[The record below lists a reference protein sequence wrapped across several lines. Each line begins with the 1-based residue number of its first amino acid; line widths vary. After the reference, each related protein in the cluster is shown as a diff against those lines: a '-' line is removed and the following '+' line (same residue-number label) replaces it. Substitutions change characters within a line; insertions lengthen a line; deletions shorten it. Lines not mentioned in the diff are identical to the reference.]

1 MSLIQTHLQLS
12 MGLHTCARTRVCV
25 RGMCGE
31 GESARARVCVC
42 VVCVVSVRVHV
53 RVYVCVFID
62 SDCVDPLGARCQ
74 RWTAI
79 CNNC

>member
-1 MSLIQTHLQLS
+1 MNLIQTHLQLS

-42 VVCVVSVRVHV
+42 LSTVIV
-53 RVYVCVFID
+53 
-62 SDCVDPLGARCQ
+62 
-74 RWTAI
+74 
-79 CNNC
+79 

>member
-12 MGLHTCARTRVCV
+12 MGLHTCART
-25 RGMCGE
+25 
-31 GESARARVCVC
+31 RVCVC